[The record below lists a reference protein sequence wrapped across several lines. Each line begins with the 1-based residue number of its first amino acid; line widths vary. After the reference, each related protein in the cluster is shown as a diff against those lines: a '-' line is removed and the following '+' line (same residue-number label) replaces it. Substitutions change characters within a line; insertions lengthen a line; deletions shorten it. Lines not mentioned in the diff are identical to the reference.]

1 MKTIYNYLLLIVG
14 FFFTVLL
21 NSCDAEKEL
30 KVVETGDASLYEQI
44 YILGY
49 GAENNFDSNLAVPME
64 KTSNPNIFTCQI
76 ELRYYGDNKSI

>member
-1 MKTIYNYLLLIVG
+1 MKQKMKTIYNYLLLIVG

-49 GAENNFDSNLAVPME
+49 GAENNFDSNLLFRWKKHLIRIYLLV
-64 KTSNPNIFTCQI
+64 K
-76 ELRYYGDNKSI
+76 